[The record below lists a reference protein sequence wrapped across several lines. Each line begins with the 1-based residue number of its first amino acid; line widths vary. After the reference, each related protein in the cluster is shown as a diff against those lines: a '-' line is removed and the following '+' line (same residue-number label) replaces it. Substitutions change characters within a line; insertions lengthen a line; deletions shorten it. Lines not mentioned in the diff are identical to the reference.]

1 MRKTSQLN
9 FQPSPLPFPR
19 KKTRKHNK
27 NDKNITARY
36 RAAMREVYATYV
48 QSFFSVNAEIPL
60 LPSTGLREQL
70 YYKIGAAK
78 MSNLNSA
85 QANFARFF
93 VDFRSPAVEFLPKI
107 SFRLLFLARISLWT
121 PHTPLFLRR
130 FRRRVPF
137 GKPSIVCAPRDVFF
151 RRLGT

>member
-1 MRKTSQLN
+1 MRKTPQLN

-19 KKTRKHNK
+19 KKSRKNMRQFAFAISK
-27 NDKNITARY
+27 ITQKTA
-36 RAAMREVYATYV
+36 
-48 QSFFSVNAEIPL
+48 QKCGFSWLIFIFERKRIL
-60 LPSTGLREQL
+60 LDFSS
-70 YYKIGAAK
+70 I
-78 MSNLNSA
+78 
-85 QANFARFF
+85 FARL
-93 VDFRSPAVEFLPKI
+93 RSNFIRLRSIFQYRQLVLCQRLATVNNRTSNGF

-121 PHTPLFLRR
+121 PRMPLFLRR

>member
-1 MRKTSQLN
+1 MRKTPQLN

-19 KKTRKHNK
+19 KKSRKNMRQFAFAISK
-27 NDKNITARY
+27 ITQKTA
-36 RAAMREVYATYV
+36 
-48 QSFFSVNAEIPL
+48 QKCGFSWLIFIFERKRI
-60 LPSTGLREQL
+60 
-70 YYKIGAAK
+70 Y
-78 MSNLNSA
+78 
-85 QANFARFF
+85 ARFF

-121 PHTPLFLRR
+121 PRMPLFLRR

-151 RRLGT
+151 RQLGT